1 MTLINGLTLRLLHDR
16 MCPTF
21 VQGKAPSE
29 LTTMTPYGLPQ
40 LLWVGFGGFL
50 GSIGRFVMA
59 GAFNRF
65 SPALGF
71 PVGTLT
77 VNILGCFL
85 IGVLNG
91 LAETRSLLGPDIRI
105 FLFIGVLGGFTT
117 YSTFGFESLALL
129 KDGAIL
135 KASANII
142 LHVLLG
148 LSAVWIGDTLGRL

>member
-1 MTLINGLTLRLLHDR
+1 
-16 MCPTF
+16 
-21 VQGKAPSE
+21 
-29 LTTMTPYGLPQ
+29 MTPYGLPQ
-40 LLWVGFGGFL
+40 LLFVGLGGFL

-59 GAFNRF
+59 GIFNRF

-77 VNILGCFL
+77 VNVLGCFL
-85 IGVLNG
+85 IGLLHG
-91 LAETRSLLGPDIRI
+91 LAETRSLLGPDTRI

-135 KASANII
+135 RATTNIF
-142 LHVLLG
+142 LHVLVG
-148 LSAVWIGDTLGRL
+148 LAAVWAGDTLGRL